1 MKTSAVS
8 AMKILAIEFSSDQ
21 RSVAV
26 LVDGRVCGRAMEIAT
41 RATHAFALIDQA
53 LAEAKLERE
62 EIECL
67 AIGLGPGSYTGIR
80 AALALAQGWQLAHPI
95 KLIGVNSV
103 ECLAAEAQE
112 KGWFGKVN
120 ISIDAQRNEIY
131 LAGFNLSITDR
142 LAVEPLR
149 LVTLDQAQS
158 QYNSGEMMI
167 GPEVNRW
174 FKHGRVLFPDA
185 AVLGRL
191 AAGRADFMPGEKL
204 EPIYLRETTFV
215 KAPPLRVL
223 PAGATETP

>member
-1 MKTSAVS
+1 
-8 AMKILAIEFSSDQ
+8 MKILAIEFSTDQ
-21 RSVAV
+21 RSVAA
-26 LVDGRVCGRAMEIAT
+26 LVDGRVCGTAMETAT
-41 RATHAFALIDQA
+41 RATHAFALIDQV

-80 AALALAQGWQLAHPI
+80 AALALAQGWQLARPI
-95 KLIGVNSV
+95 KLIGVSSV
-103 ECLAAEAQE
+103 ECLATEAQE

-120 ISIDAQRNEIY
+120 IAIDAQRNEIY

-142 LAVEPLR
+142 LEVEPLR

-158 QYNSGEMMI
+158 QYNAGEIMV

-174 FKHGRVLFPDA
+174 FKSGRALVPNA

-191 AAGRADFMPGEKL
+191 ASSRTDFTPGEQL

-215 KAPPLRVL
+215 KAPPPRVL
-223 PAGATETP
+223 PTDKADAH